1 MSFLNNFATL
11 FFSIAGVLVVD
22 GDESVD
28 DEFLADS
35 RRFLENVGD
44 AEAIESAALLGPMLL
59 NFLRP

>member
-1 MSFLNNFATL
+1 MSFFLNNFATL
-11 FFSIAGVLVVD
+11 FFSIARFFIVD

-44 AEAIESAALLGPMLL
+44 AEASESAALLGQML
-59 NFLRP
+59 